1 MSTQKNN
8 FYTSV
13 NQNGYLCAYDC
24 ATHKCISI
32 MLATGMDIERYNQE
46 CKRCIGKIDPK
57 HKK

>member
-13 NQNGYLCAYDC
+13 NENGYLCAYDC

-32 MLATGMDIERYNQE
+32 MLATGMDIERYNQKSKE
-46 CKRCIGKIDPK
+46 RCKCL
-57 HKK
+57 